1 MAKYSVSVWNSEFVY
16 ATSEQ
21 EAELMVRA
29 DLADGAIRARDFE
42 YDDIELVEES
52 ENKCDSTKYLLSRL
66 LKLKQQVKKMLV
78 KRHTK
83 Q

>member
-1 MAKYSVSVWNSEFVY
+1 MAKYFVSVWDSEFVY

-29 DLADGAIRARDFE
+29 DLADGNIRARDFE

-52 ENKCDSTKYLLSRL
+52 ESK
-66 LKLKQQVKKMLV
+66 
-78 KRHTK
+78 
-83 Q
+83 

>member
-29 DLADGAIRARDFE
+29 YLADGAIRARDFE

-52 ENKCDSTKYLLSRL
+52 ENK
-66 LKLKQQVKKMLV
+66 
-78 KRHTK
+78 
-83 Q
+83 